1 LTAFNE
7 MMRTQLQ
14 YTDFSDPSVDPP
26 VRGYLHLPSS
36 FSSGEALVLTH
47 GAGSN
52 AQAPLL
58 FAIAQTFSAAGI
70 AVLRCDLPFRQR
82 HPHGPPRPGDA
93 TRDREGLRN
102 AVNALQKQSAGRVF
116 LSGHSYGG
124 RQASLLSAAEPDLA
138 GGLLLFSY
146 PLHPPRKPA
155 QLRTQHLSKL
165 RTPAFF
171 VHGTRDPFG
180 SISELEEAI
189 KAIPARTKLMKVEG
203 AGHDLNFGKKADEG
217 VREDLPAAILAAFQP
232 FFS

>member
-1 LTAFNE
+1 MIAFNE

-14 YTDFSDPSVDPP
+14 YTDFSDLSVDPP

-36 FSSGEALVLTH
+36 SSGEGLVLTH

-58 FAIAQTFSAAGI
+58 FAIAQTFCAAGI

-102 AVNALQKQSAGRVF
+102 AMNALQKQSAGRVF

-124 RQASLLSAAEPDLA
+124 RQASMLSAAEPDLA

-171 VHGTRDPFG
+171 VHGTRDPFA
-180 SISELEEAI
+180 SISELEEAM
-189 KAIPARTKLMKVEG
+189 KLIPARTKLMKVEG
-203 AGHDLNFGKKADEG
+203 AGHDLNFGKKAE
-217 VREDLPAAILAAFQP
+217 EDARDDLTAAILTAFQP

>member
-1 LTAFNE
+1 MTAFND
-7 MMRTQLQ
+7 MRTRLQ
-14 YTDFSDPSVDPP
+14 YTDFSDDSVDPP

-36 FSSGEALVLTH
+36 ASGDALVLTH

-52 AQAPLL
+52 AQAALL
-58 FAIAQTFSAAGI
+58 FALALRFSAAGI
-70 AVLRCDLPFRQR
+70 TVLRCDLPFRQR

-93 TRDREGLRN
+93 PRDREGLRN
-102 AVNALQKQSAGRVF
+102 AVNALQKMSVGRVF

-124 RQASLLSAAEPDLA
+124 RQASMLSAAEPDLA

-146 PLHPPRKPA
+146 PLHPPQQPA

-180 SISELEEAI
+180 SISEMEQAI
-189 KAIPARTKLMKVEG
+189 KVVPARTKLMKVDG
-203 AGHDLNFGKKADEG
+203 AGHDLNFGKKTLEEK
-217 VREDLPAAILAAFQP
+217 REDLPELVLAAFQP

>member
-1 LTAFNE
+1 
-7 MMRTQLQ
+7 MRARLE
-14 YTDFSDPSVDPP
+14 YTDFADDSVNPP

-36 FSSGEALVLTH
+36 PSGDGLVLTH

-52 AQAPLL
+52 AHAALL

-82 HPHGPPRPGDA
+82 HSQGPPRPGDA
-93 TRDREGLRN
+93 ARDREGLRN
-102 AVNALQKQSAGRVF
+102 AVNALQKISPGRVF

-124 RQASLLSAAEPDLA
+124 RQASMLSAAEPDLA

-146 PLHPPRKPA
+146 PLHPPRQPA

-165 RTPAFF
+165 KTPAFF
-171 VHGTRDPFG
+171 VHGTRDPFA
-180 SISELEEAI
+180 SISELEQAL
-189 KAIPARTKLMKVEG
+189 KLVPARTRLMKVEG
-203 AGHDLNFGKKADEG
+203 AGHDLNFGKKSEEEP
-217 VREDLPAAILAAFQP
+217 RNHLPASVLAAFQP